1 MAALAGDLSKAIM
14 GHSEADKAFRYFVD
28 SGRDN
33 FIEDFHDSQ
42 ALVGCGG
49 GQVDVLLCSDE

>member
-14 GHSEADKAFRYFVD
+14 GHSEADKAFRYSVKI
-28 SGRDN
+28 GRDIL
-33 FIEDFHDSQ
+33 IEQSCDYQ

-49 GQVDVLLCSDE
+49 GQIDVLLCSNE

>member
-14 GHSEADKAFRYFVD
+14 GHSEADKAFRYSVETD
-28 SGRDN
+28 RDIVKEN
-33 FIEDFHDSQ
+33 CYDYQ

-49 GQVDVLLCSDE
+49 GQVDVLLCSNE